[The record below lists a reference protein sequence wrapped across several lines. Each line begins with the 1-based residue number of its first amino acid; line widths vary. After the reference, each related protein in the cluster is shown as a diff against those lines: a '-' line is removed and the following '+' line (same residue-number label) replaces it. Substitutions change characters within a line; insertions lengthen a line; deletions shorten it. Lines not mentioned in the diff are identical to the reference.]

1 MVAVE
6 GLVLIVLGI
15 AEALTIHSSRLVLGL
30 TTAGFFLVYGVAL
43 VLVAVR
49 GLWRA
54 ARWSRGPTVFTQL
67 IQLLIAYSVWNGG
80 APAIAVVLAV
90 LAVVV
95 LVCLFQKASFEAL
108 IGGSSNDHPV
118 L

>member
-15 AEALTIHSSRLVLGL
+15 AQALTIDSARLVLGL
-30 TTAGFFLVYGVAL
+30 TTTGFFLLYGVGL
-43 VLVAVR
+43 VFVAVR
-49 GLWRA
+49 GLWKA

-67 IQLLIAYSVWNGG
+67 IQLLVAYSLWSGG
-80 APAIAVVLAV
+80 TKAIAAGLAV
-90 LAVVV
+90 LAVVIMICV
-95 LVCLFQKASFEAL
+95 FQKASTEAL
-108 IGGSSNDHPV
+108 TGGHTNDHPV

>member
-15 AEALTIHSSRLVLGL
+15 AEALTIHSARLVLGL

-80 APAIAVVLAV
+80 ARAIAGALAV
-90 LAVVV
+90 LALTV
-95 LVCLFQKASFEAL
+95 LVCVFQKVSTDAL
-108 IGGSSNDHPV
+108 TGGGSNDHPV

>member
-1 MVAVE
+1 VE

-15 AEALTIHSSRLVLGL
+15 AEALTIHGDRLVLGL
-30 TTAGFFLVYGVAL
+30 TTTGFFLLYGVAL
-43 VLVAVR
+43 VLVAFR

-80 APAIAVVLAV
+80 ARAIAAALAI
-90 LAVVV
+90 LALTV
-95 LVCLFQKASFEAL
+95 LVCVFQKVSTDAL
-108 IGGSSNDHPV
+108 TGGSSNDHPV

>member
-15 AEALTIHSSRLVLGL
+15 AQALTVDSSRLVLGL
-30 TTAGFFLVYGVAL
+30 TTTGFFLVYGAGL
-43 VLVAVR
+43 VFVAVR
-49 GLWRA
+49 GLWKA

-67 IQLLIAYSVWNGG
+67 IQLLIAYSLWDGG
-80 APAIAVVLAV
+80 SKAVAAGLAV
-90 LAVVV
+90 LAVAI
-95 LVCLFQKASFEAL
+95 LVCVFQKASTDAL
-108 IGGSSNDHPV
+108 TAGDSNDHV

>member
-30 TTAGFFLVYGVAL
+30 TTTAFFILYGAGLGF
-43 VLVAVR
+43 VAVR

-80 APAIAVVLAV
+80 ARTIAVVLAV
-90 LAVVV
+90 LAVVI
-95 LVCLFQKASFEAL
+95 LVCVFQKASTEAL
-108 IGGSSNDHPV
+108 IGGGSNDHPV